1 MFTVQPLL
9 TAAAE
14 RRLLGNLQAGIEQR
28 GVNRCLPFRLERAR
42 IDGDPLLAQ
51 VNFQRIGNEQFTG
64 IAPQVI
70 DCLLHTLR
78 RV

>member
-1 MFTVQPLL
+1 MFAVQPLL

-42 IDGDPLLAQ
+42 IDGVARERGVL
-51 VNFQRIGNEQFTG
+51 
-64 IAPQVI
+64 
-70 DCLLHTLR
+70 TL
-78 RV
+78 VAGGGQ